1 MESTIKEEAQKI
13 INKFT
18 YWGVTYCD
26 QMGRE
31 IDFPYS
37 IMSALIHVDGVL
49 DNIVV
54 HSEEARL
61 RKEKY
66 LKIKEYLEI
75 ESVKI
80 KG

>member
-1 MESTIKEEAQKI
+1 MELSTKEEAEKI
-13 INKFT
+13 ISKFT
-18 YWGVTYCD
+18 YWDVVYCD
-26 QMGRE
+26 PLGRE
-31 IDFPYS
+31 IDFPYP
-37 IMSALIHVDGVL
+37 IMSALTHVNGIL

-54 HSEEARL
+54 YSEEARL
-61 RKEKY
+61 RREKY